1 MHIRKTNLLTL
12 GTIVALCI
20 LVVGNVLSS
29 QASVKSGSSRKST
42 ADSVAVVRAASQ
54 FHTAL
59 EQGNTVTIRQL
70 LSADL
75 HVLEGGAVETRAEY
89 LAHHLAADIEF
100 AKSVRSESQL
110 TTYAREGSVAWLVST
125 SSARGT
131 FRGRSVDSV
140 GAELMVLSKT
150 GLGWQIRAVHWSSS
164 RRSS

>member
-1 MHIRKTNLLTL
+1 MHIRTTNLITL
-12 GTIVALCI
+12 GTIVAPCMLA
-20 LVVGNVLSS
+20 VANVLSS

-42 ADSVAVVRAASQ
+42 ADSVAVVRAASR

-59 EQGNTVTIRQL
+59 EQGDTVTIRHL
-70 LSADL
+70 LAADL

-100 AKSVRSESQL
+100 ARSVRSESRL
-110 TTYAREGSVAWLVST
+110 TAYRREGSVAWLIST
-125 SSARGT
+125 SSARGA
-131 FRGRSVDSV
+131 FRGRSIDSI

-150 GLGWQIRAVHWSSS
+150 QLGWQIRAVHWSSG

>member
-100 AKSVRSESQL
+100 AKSVQSENRL
-110 TTYAREGSVAWLVST
+110 TAYSREGAVAWLVST
-125 SSARGT
+125 SAARGT
-131 FRGRSVDSV
+131 FRGRRVDSL

-150 GLGWQIRAVHWSSS
+150 RFGWQIRAIHWSSG
-164 RRSS
+164 RRGS